1 MPPEPTPA
9 PSSVLVGIAAEIDAA
24 VELSVIVPAYNE
36 AGRIG
41 DSLTEI
47 CRYLDLRGQC
57 YEVIPVSDGSRDGS
71 AAEIDDAALRLSRVN
86 ARVQPLYFNANMGK
100 GAAIRAGILRAR
112 GAIVMYLDTD
122 LSIPIAIAADFA
134 ACISA
139 GAAIAIASRYL
150 PGSDAGS
157 VRPVRRLLSAV
168 YRWLAAVILGIR
180 CSDIQCG
187 AKAFRRTVAVR
198 LFQCQRLDG
207 FSFDAEVMFLA
218 GRAGYRVAE
227 VPFTLRVS
235 KHSSVRLVAESA
247 VMFLD
252 LFRIRFNNL
261 RGLYKSTAAAGKVG
275 GGGDLKFTL

>member
-1 MPPEPTPA
+1 M
-9 PSSVLVGIAAEIDAA
+9 
-24 VELSVIVPAYNE
+24 SVIVPAYNE
-36 AGRIG
+36 AGRIA

-57 YEVIPVSDGSRDGS
+57 YEVIPVSDGSSDGS
-71 AAEIDDAALRLSRVN
+71 AAEIDAAALRLSRVN
-86 ARVQPLYFNANMGK
+86 ARVQPLYFKANMGK

-198 LFQCQRLDG
+198 LFQCQRLAG

-235 KHSSVRLVAESA
+235 KYSSVRLVAESA

-275 GGGDLKFTL
+275 GGAI

>member
-1 MPPEPTPA
+1 MPLITAPA
-9 PSSVLVGIAAEIDAA
+9 FPSAPLTAA
-24 VELSVIVPAYNE
+24 VEAASAAVQLSVVVPAYNE

-71 AAEIDDAALRLSRVN
+71 AAEIDAAALRLSRVN
-86 ARVQPLYFNANMGK
+86 ARVQPLYFKANMGK
-100 GAAIRAGILRAR
+100 GAAVRAGILHAR

-139 GAAIAIASRYL
+139 GADIAIASRYL

-157 VRPVRRLLSAV
+157 VRPARRLLSAV

-218 GRAGYRVAE
+218 GRAGYR
-227 VPFTLRVS
+227 
-235 KHSSVRLVAESA
+235 
-247 VMFLD
+247 
-252 LFRIRFNNL
+252 
-261 RGLYKSTAAAGKVG
+261 RGSNYECETG
-275 GGGDLKFTL
+275 